1 MAFNLIGEI
10 LGLAGPVLDKFVVD
24 KNKKAELEHE
34 LRMVLHNANLQQNQ
48 INLEQAKHPSIFV
61 AGARP
66 AIMWICAF
74 GLGWTFVLQPMLSW
88 IVVVG
93 GWAGQIAMP
102 ELPVEGLMTLTLA
115 LLGLGGMRSFE
126 KINGVARENLK
137 ASPEKEK

>member
-24 KNKKAELEHE
+24 KTKKAEFEHE
-34 LRMVLHNANLQQNQ
+34 LRMVLNEANLQQNQ

-74 GLGWTFVLQPMLSW
+74 GLAWTYVLQPMFSW
-88 IVVVG
+88 VVVVG
-93 GWAGQIAMP
+93 GWAG
-102 ELPVEGLMTLTLA
+102 EVTLPDLPTEGLMTLTLA

-126 KINGVARENLK
+126 KINGVARENMNATPK
-137 ASPEKEK
+137 DK